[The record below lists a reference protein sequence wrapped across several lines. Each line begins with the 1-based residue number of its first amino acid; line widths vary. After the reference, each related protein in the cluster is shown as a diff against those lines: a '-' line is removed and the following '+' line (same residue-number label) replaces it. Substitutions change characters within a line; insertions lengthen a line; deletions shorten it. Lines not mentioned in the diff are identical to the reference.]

1 MRRKVDFARIAGAIR
16 SRRPGGR
23 RSRMSGDHVLRA
35 HIAQPSAASRETF
48 PEAAR
53 QDRDVRLEL
62 ALIGT
67 VLTKTA
73 AALRKILKTK
83 LKSDLKTLVNDCLI
97 QLHIQCFFK

>member
-1 MRRKVDFARIAGAIR
+1 VKRKVDFARIAGAVR
-16 SRRPGGR
+16 NRRPGGC

-67 VLTKTA
+67 GTYKDAGSVA
-73 AALRKILKTK
+73 Q
-83 LKSDLKTLVNDCLI
+83 NP
-97 QLHIQCFFK
+97 